1 MIYDIKRTTQF
12 KKDVKLM
19 LKQGRD
25 IQALLDVVELLR
37 TDTSTPVLSVN
48 ASAATFRTLESEDCI
63 ETKTTFNG
71 ILDIASNLSLCTLPR
86 NNGQITICNY

>member
-37 TDTSTPVLSVN
+37 TDTPLPEQFRDHALSGNWFGKRECHLDPDWLLIYEKHANLLLLTLLRTGSHST
-48 ASAATFRTLESEDCI
+48 
-63 ETKTTFNG
+63 
-71 ILDIASNLSLCTLPR
+71 ILR
-86 NNGQITICNY
+86 K

>member
-25 IQALLDVVELLR
+25 IQPLLDVVELLR
-37 TDTSTPVLSVN
+37 TDAPLPDRCHDHALSGNWFGKRECHIDPDWLLIYEKCEGLLLLTLLRTGSHSTL
-48 ASAATFRTLESEDCI
+48 L
-63 ETKTTFNG
+63 KK
-71 ILDIASNLSLCTLPR
+71 
-86 NNGQITICNY
+86 

>member
-19 LKQGRD
+19 LKQGKD

-37 TDTSTPVLSVN
+37 TDTPLPDQCRDHALSGNWFGKRECHIDPDWLLIYEKCEGLLLLTLLRTGSHSTLL
-48 ASAATFRTLESEDCI
+48 R
-63 ETKTTFNG
+63 K
-71 ILDIASNLSLCTLPR
+71 
-86 NNGQITICNY
+86 

>member
-19 LKQGRD
+19 LKQGRG

-37 TDTSTPVLSVN
+37 TDAPLPEQCHDHALSGNWFGKRECNIDPDWLLIYEKCEGLLLLTLLRTGSHSTLL
-48 ASAATFRTLESEDCI
+48 R
-63 ETKTTFNG
+63 K
-71 ILDIASNLSLCTLPR
+71 
-86 NNGQITICNY
+86 